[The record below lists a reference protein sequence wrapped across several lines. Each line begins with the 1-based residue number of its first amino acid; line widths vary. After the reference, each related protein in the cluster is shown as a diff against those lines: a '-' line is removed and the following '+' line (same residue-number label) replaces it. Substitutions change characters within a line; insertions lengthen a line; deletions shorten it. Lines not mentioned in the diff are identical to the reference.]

1 MGIVTRSVRALLLS
15 RVRVVMIA
23 VGSLAVLLVGASHLL
38 DAGEIVKLVSVDAIG
53 REHVTQLWVVDFA
66 NGSYL
71 RADSPD
77 AGWLARLRGDPEVT
91 LKRGDGEA
99 QFRAVC
105 EEGRLI
111 RGQVNRAMSEK
122 YGFADRL
129 WGRFSDHARAVPVRL
144 VPSRAEIATA
154 P

>member
-71 RADSPD
+71 RADSP
-77 AGWLARLRGDPEVT
+77 E
-91 LKRGDGEA
+91 
-99 QFRAVC
+99 
-105 EEGRLI
+105 
-111 RGQVNRAMSEK
+111 
-122 YGFADRL
+122 L
-129 WGRFSDHARAVPVRL
+129 WRSNG
-144 VPSRAEIATA
+144 
-154 P
+154 